1 MQAVIKL
8 RNLKKTLSLLISRI
22 RTVLLLSL
30 KLWNYK
36 HALILCMPVNY
47 KAVKCSF
54 FVELMTFY
62 YRMRWSI
69 VLFNLNWTKYYR
81 NLITNWH
88 KGNNISVYRE
98 LFNLIAVRC
107 CSPLPNNSSGNHFL
121 GKRRVRERKEMTG
134 FEYGKRKINYKIK
147 REIFW
152 KITNITVVL

>member
-8 RNLKKTLSLLISRI
+8 RNLKNSVTLDQPYTYGFVIKPE
-22 RTVLLLSL
+22 TL
-30 KLWNYK
+30 KLQTCI
-36 HALILCMPVNY
+36 LILCMPVNY

-121 GKRRVRERKEMTG
+121 GKRRVRERKEMAC